1 MMKNEASTVST
12 AASEVAK
19 PRKAYHT
26 PRLENYGAVNE
37 LTRSGANPS
46 LTDGGASYS
55 YSS

>member
-1 MMKNEASTVST
+1 MKNEASTVST